1 MTSFSTNVNASL
13 ENVWKHLIFKIEHPE
28 AFVPGV
34 SDVIIL
40 DKNQEFVIRQMNI
53 NVNEITTKVVEK
65 ITSVPFCVR
74 FELLEHPK
82 FTGYVDNEALA
93 ISENETQI
101 TYTMNW
107 VDKETQIAYENPE
120 IMKNA
125 VLKTKEYIETSL

>member
-1 MTSFSTNVNASL
+1 MTSFSTSVNASL
-13 ENVWKHLIFKIEHPE
+13 ENVWKHLNFKIEHPE

-34 SDVIIL
+34 SSVTIL
-40 DKNQEFVIRQMNI
+40 DKNEEFVIRQMNI
-53 NVNEITTKVVEK
+53 TINGTTSKVVEK

-82 FTGYVDNEALA
+82 FTGYVDNEAIA
-93 ISENETQI
+93 ISENETQV

-107 VDKETQIAYENPE
+107 VDKQTQIAYENPE

-125 VLKTKEYIETSL
+125 VLKTKEHIESNL